1 MEDFNQLNIQSPF
14 EAEAPSVNQSPK
26 SESDSASFEA
36 LLAEAG
42 SEIETVSA
50 ETLDGAASL
59 TASAETLDGAASLT
73 ASAET
78 LDGAASLTASAET
91 LDEAA
96 SLTASAE
103 TLDEAASLTA
113 SAETL
118 DEAASLTASA
128 ETLDEAAS
136 LTASAETLD
145 EAASLTT
152 AASVFTA
159 TLIPSGEET
168 PDLLPEE
175 LQSQGPDLGSVAVD
189 ELASELSSQAPDR
202 SIAGLPVADGVLTD
216 QPVVIEGSGQ
226 PVVGRADLPLPRPTE
241 VALVETTV
249 VETAEGI
256 PEALALRSLETDRAN
271 NTAPVDRGPA
281 AVSPT
286 TGSPASPTIVS
297 KGILNPFVPPG
308 EGKSLKSLD
317 LATFGVR
324 AMKITA
330 EAPTSSPTAEPQ
342 ATVISP
348 EAGSNTTPRPEPTL
362 AMLGLRPVAAA
373 AAGSLPT
380 DPGPQPVAA
389 TAPKQSVPVIDT
401 VDSVENFDNVNGG
414 AATSQSSRPEVAI
427 VSGAA
432 LKSQVTSQYVLNEGA
447 TGRRI
452 GTDSKVVTTEATLK
466 TAEKESTGSFVQMT
480 SQIPSETGGSSPHTE
495 PQPLAPR
502 QPVKPVNLPTFSL
515 DPVRRVTMMLGESG
529 AGVRVQLTENQ
540 GEVSLRF
547 DAPAAIRAGLE
558 LSVHNLVESLTRAQV
573 PLSDV
578 MFSGRFG
585 TGTDSGQRHQDDGHG
600 SGQGRS
606 HTREAQEAS
615 FMTEFESSD
624 ADSLVSLTA

>member
-1 MEDFNQLNIQSPF
+1 MEDFNQPNVQLPV
-14 EAEAPSVNQSPK
+14 EAEASSVNQSQK

-42 SEIETVSA
+42 LEIETVSA
-50 ETLDGAASL
+50 ETP
-59 TASAETLDGAASLT
+59 
-73 ASAET
+73 
-78 LDGAASLTASAET
+78 
-91 LDEAA
+91 
-96 SLTASAE
+96 
-103 TLDEAASLTA
+103 
-113 SAETL
+113 
-118 DEAASLTASA
+118 
-128 ETLDEAAS
+128 
-136 LTASAETLD
+136 D

-189 ELASELSSQAPDR
+189 ELASELRSQAPDR
-202 SIAGLPVADGVLTD
+202 SIEGLPVADGVTTG

-226 PVVGRADLPLPRPTE
+226 PAAESGDLPLPRPTE
-241 VALVETTV
+241 IVLAETIV
-249 VETAEGI
+249 VDTAEDI
-256 PEALALRSLETDRAN
+256 PEVLVSRNPGTDSAKSTEVVN
-271 NTAPVDRGPA
+271 RGSA
-281 AVSPT
+281 VVSPT
-286 TGSPASPTIVS
+286 TDAPAAPTIVS

-324 AMKITA
+324 SMKITA
-330 EAPTSSPTAEPQ
+330 EAPTSSSTAELQ

-348 EAGSNTTPRPEPTL
+348 EAGSNTALRTESTL
-362 AMLGLRPVAAA
+362 AMLGIRPVAAA
-373 AAGSLPT
+373 ASGSLPT
-380 DPGPQPVAA
+380 DPGPQLVAS

-401 VDSVENFDNVNGG
+401 VDSVENFDSVNGG

-427 VSGAA
+427 VSGVG
-432 LKSQVTSQYVLNEGA
+432 LKSQVTSQYVLNDGA

-452 GTDSKVVTTEATLK
+452 GTDSKVVTTEATLT

-480 SQIPSETGGSSPHTE
+480 SQLPSETGGSSPHTE
-495 PQPLAPR
+495 PQPLAPP

-515 DPVRRVTMMLGESG
+515 DPVRRVTMMLGGSD

-624 ADSLVSLTA
+624 SDSLVSLTA